1 MKRAYPREPSFGV
14 GAVIIETGKVLLV
27 RRGQPPL
34 DDRWTLPGGLVEL
47 GESIEQAVIREV
59 EEETGWLVRV
69 VKELALF
76 DFIEKDDDGGVCYHY
91 VLADFL
97 CAYVKGELAA
107 ASDVKDVRLVSLDEL
122 AAYELMAK
130 ALEVIEEGRKHLRGI
145 FGRHLTCVP
154 D

>member
-1 MKRAYPREPSFGV
+1 MKRAYPSEPSFGV
-14 GAVIIETGKVLLV
+14 GAVIIENGNVVLV

-34 DDRWTLPGGLVEL
+34 DGRWTLPGGLVEL

-76 DFIEKDDDGGVCYHY
+76 DFIEKDDDGSVRYHY

-97 CAYVKGELAA
+97 CAYVRGELAA
-107 ASDVKDVRLVSLDEL
+107 GSDVKDVRRVSLDEL
-122 AAYELMAK
+122 AGYELTPK
-130 ALEVIEEGRKHLRGI
+130 ALEVIEEGRRYLRGTSAVNQQ
-145 FGRHLTCVP
+145 GC
-154 D
+154 

>member
-1 MKRAYPREPSFGV
+1 MKRAYPTEPSFGV
-14 GAVIIETGKVLLV
+14 GAVIIESGKVVLV

-47 GESIEQAVIREV
+47 GESIEQAVVREV

-76 DFIEKDDDGGVCYHY
+76 DFIEKDDDGSVRYHY

-97 CAYVKGELAA
+97 CEYVRGELAA
-107 ASDVKDVRLVSLDEL
+107 GSDVKDVRLVSLDEL
-122 AAYELMAK
+122 AGYELTAK
-130 ALEVIEEGRKHLRGI
+130 AFEVIQEGRKVLQQLSRQ
-145 FGRHLTCVP
+145 
-154 D
+154 